1 VRLLT
6 RRAFPRFSREKEA
19 QSMSSNIIPFPA
31 PTQRRDP
38 ALIFFARYIDI
49 QRQIHDP
56 NVSDQRRGRL
66 SAMLNEIDEVMARQ
80 VQS

>member
-1 VRLLT
+1 M
-6 RRAFPRFSREKEA
+6 
-19 QSMSSNIIPFPA
+19 QSNIIAFPV
-31 PTQRRDP
+31 PNRREP
-38 ALIFFARYIDI
+38 SLVFFARYVDI
-49 QRQIHDP
+49 ERQIHDP